1 MINEA
6 EKNSPTLLTHPFLS
20 LAKERDLKRQLDIS
34 FWVSGGPFY
43 KVGLFIAPAML
54 VAGTKDTKDTD
65 NERKHL
71 TEETL

>member
-6 EKNSPTLLTHPFLS
+6 EKNSPRLLTHPSLS
-20 LAKERDLKRQLDIS
+20 LAEERDLKRQLDIS
-34 FWVSGGPFY
+34 FWVSGGPYY

-54 VAGTKDTKDTD
+54 VAGTNTKDTD
-65 NERKHL
+65 NERRHL

>member
-6 EKNSPTLLTHPFLS
+6 EENSPRLLTHPSLS
-20 LAKERDLKRQLDIS
+20 LAEERDLKRQLIS
-34 FWVSGGPFY
+34 FWGSGGPFY

-54 VAGTKDTKDTD
+54 VAGTNTKDTD
-65 NERKHL
+65 NERRHL